1 MGTRTS
7 TVLAQLIGRN
17 QGPEFFVNF
26 PFVALSS
33 PFANKNVN
41 LNRPLERL
49 HFIFR
54 GRVTIAGANYDAVAA
69 EAPQTIL
76 QRVRLEGDSTVN
88 GSQTLIDMS
97 GASIFALPRL
107 LNQRGSSVYIN
118 GVRQP
123 EPSVPFQQVGA
134 TFGNIGTYDLEI
146 HYDYVFTPI
155 FPPGLAAVL
164 TPFLL
169 QKSEWQDSLQLQVF
183 FGDETSFG
191 TPNGATTVTFSA
203 FGSGAGS
210 PTLTVETNYEI
221 NGVAAGSFPTGV
233 VLRTEKAATGD
244 VTTVSN
250 NISLFTL
257 QKRKTTNVI
266 IKTGSLLAGTNP
278 GVQVFSDLSD
288 TILDFT
294 QIRVDNKP
302 IRNIQNNFAA
312 KEYYGYAFGT
322 VLPEGYLNLSFID
335 SQNPLTFFRG
345 DTLDKGVEFEVNT
358 NVISNGASQTANV
371 IQEQVLGN
379 PQGGG

>member
-1 MGTRTS
+1 MGS
-7 TVLAQLIGRN
+7 TALAQLLGRN

-33 PFANKNVN
+33 PFANKNIN

-54 GRVTIAGANYDAVAA
+54 GRVKISGANYDVVAS

-88 GSQTLIDMS
+88 SSQVLIDMG
-97 GASIFALPRL
+97 GATMFALSRL
-107 LNQRGSSVYIN
+107 FNQRGCSVYIN

-123 EPSVPFQQVGA
+123 EPTVPFQQVGA

-146 HYDYVFTPI
+146 HYDYLFTPI
-155 FPPGLAAVL
+155 LPPGLAAVL

-191 TPNGATTVTFSA
+191 TPNASTVVAFSA
-203 FGSGAGS
+203 FESDSGS

-221 NGVAAGSFPTGV
+221 NGPAANSFPTGV
-233 VLRTEKAATGD
+233 VLRTEKTATGD
-244 VTTVSN
+244 VTTIAT
-250 NISLFTL
+250 NIALLTL
-257 QKRKTTNVI
+257 QKRKTSNVI
-266 IKTGSLLAGTNP
+266 IKSGSILAGSSS

-288 TILDFT
+288 EILDFT

-302 IRNIQNNFAA
+302 LRNIQQNFAA
-312 KEYYGYAFGT
+312 KEYYGYAFNT
-322 VLPEGYLNLSFID
+322 VLPEGYLNYSFID
-335 SQNPLTFFRG
+335 SQNPLTFYRG
-345 DTLDKGVEFEVNT
+345 DLLDKGVEFEVDT
-358 NVISNGASQTANV
+358 NVITDGDNQIATV
-371 IQEQVLGN
+371 IQEQILGN
-379 PQGGG
+379 PQGSS